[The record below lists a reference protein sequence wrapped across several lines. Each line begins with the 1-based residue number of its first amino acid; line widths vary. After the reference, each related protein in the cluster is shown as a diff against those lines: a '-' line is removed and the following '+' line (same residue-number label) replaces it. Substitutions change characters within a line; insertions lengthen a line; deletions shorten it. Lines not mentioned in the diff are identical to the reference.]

1 MIVALAV
8 ACIFLWVKP
17 FETIPLNAYMANRAE
32 LAKTIVLTG
41 AHVLPQVFCFR
52 AEAL

>member
-1 MIVALAV
+1 MIVALAAV
-8 ACIFLWVKP
+8 CIFLWVKP
-17 FETIPLNAYMANRAE
+17 FETIALNAYMAIRAE
-32 LAKTIVLTG
+32 LDKIYVLAG

>member
-1 MIVALAV
+1 MIVALATV
-8 ACIFLWVKP
+8 RIFLWVKP
-17 FETIPLNAYMANRAE
+17 FETIPLNAYMPVRAE
-32 LAKTIVLTG
+32 LDKIYVLVG

>member
-1 MIVALAV
+1 MIVALAA

-17 FETIPLNAYMANRAE
+17 FETIPLNAYMAYRAE
-32 LAKTIVLTG
+32 LDKTTVLTG

>member
-1 MIVALAV
+1 MIVALAPSR
-8 ACIFLWVKP
+8 IFLWVKP
-17 FETIPLNAYMANRAE
+17 FETTALNAYMRNRAE
-32 LAKTIVLTG
+32 LDKINVLAG